1 MQVMFSVMYEVR
13 PKKQVMMRIS
23 RHLRDK

>member
-13 PKKQVMMRIS
+13 PREQVMMRIS
-23 RHLRDK
+23 RHLGDK